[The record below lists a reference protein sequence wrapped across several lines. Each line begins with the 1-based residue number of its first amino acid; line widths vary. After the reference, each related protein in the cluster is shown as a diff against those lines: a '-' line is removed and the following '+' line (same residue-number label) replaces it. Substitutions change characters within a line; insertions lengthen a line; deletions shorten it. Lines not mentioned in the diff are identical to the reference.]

1 MEQIGM
7 KKEID
12 SLGRIY
18 VPKEL
23 RDTLGLYGE
32 VELIA
37 TTQGLLIRNPEY
49 VLVKRAPN
57 NRKGRRA

>member
-1 MEQIGM
+1 MEQVGI

-18 VPKEL
+18 IPKEI
-23 RDTLGLYGE
+23 RDTLALYGE
-32 VELIA
+32 VEMIT

-49 VLVKRAPN
+49 VLVKR
-57 NRKGRRA
+57 GSQS